1 MSKVIALPIVL
12 LIVFACEKSRTVDTL
27 PFPEQ
32 HAQAITDHLEEAYT
46 ENSEAK
52 LKDILE
58 HWHQVNP
65 GIRAS
70 EITNEKE
77 KNIYEVFKAFY
88 TPFNIGRLGQ
98 HEWGSDIYQGVQYII
113 IQNKIYYDFNYHP
126 GANNVSDSIIDFR
139 PDLTFNNGVKNL
151 YLTLNYEIALNA
163 FLGSDHYPLG
173 TYGIMS
179 PAVPDEESYKR
190 QQFLN
195 KYLMIFHGHWGGYWH
210 LETHPEVSV
219 MHFDTGMQKVK
230 FSFRVVYMFGE
241 AYLEKKDGRWELVS
255 SDITMIE

>member
-1 MSKVIALPIVL
+1 MILPIVL
-12 LIVFACEKSRTVDTL
+12 PILIACEKPGSDDAM

-32 HAQAITDHLEEAYT
+32 QAQEIIDNLEEAYMD
-46 ENSEAK
+46 NSETK

-58 HWHQVNP
+58 YWHHANP
-65 GIRAS
+65 CIRTS
-70 EITNEKE
+70 EFANEKE
-77 KNIYEVFKAFY
+77 RNIYEVFKAFY
-88 TPFNIGRLGQ
+88 TPFDIGRLGQ

-126 GANNVSDSIIDFR
+126 GTKNISDSIIDFR
-139 PDLTFNNGVKNL
+139 PDIHFDNGAKNL

-163 FLGSDHYPLG
+163 FLGSDYFPLG

-195 KYLMIFHGHWGGYWH
+195 QYLMIFHGHWGGYWH

-219 MHFDTGMQKVK
+219 MHFDTGMQKVR
-230 FSFRVVYMFGE
+230 FYFRVIYMFGE